1 MKPEE
6 VKKWAEDNWWDD
18 HLEWL
23 LENNPQLVRS
33 LFEKD
38 PERLAE
44 HLSRV
49 VKRAF
54 TAFTTSNLPDRE
66 AANEA
71 FEEVI
76 SPPGPENP
84 PEPLPEELEE
94 KIRAWAEQYG
104 TKDQP
109 E

>member
-1 MKPEE
+1 MKLEE
-6 VKKWAEDNWWDD
+6 VRKWAKDNWWND
-18 HLEWL
+18 HLEWM
-23 LENNPQLVRS
+23 LENEPQLAKS

-38 PERLAE
+38 PEKLAE

-54 TAFTTSNLPDRE
+54 NVWTNSKKEDRE
-66 AANEA
+66 ALDYAVET
-71 FEEVI
+71 VV
-76 SPPGPENP
+76 SPPPPENP

-94 KIRAWAEQYG
+94 KIRAWGEEYG
-104 TKDQP
+104 IEDRT